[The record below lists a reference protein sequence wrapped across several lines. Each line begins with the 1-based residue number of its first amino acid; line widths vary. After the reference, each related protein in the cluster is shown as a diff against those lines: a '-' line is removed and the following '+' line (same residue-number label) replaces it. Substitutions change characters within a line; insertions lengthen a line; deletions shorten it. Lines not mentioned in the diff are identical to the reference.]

1 MESEAHS
8 GAATRAAN
16 EEAGDVALAAGTVR
30 GSHSMPGGVG
40 GHAGPAIPPG
50 PGDAVSRGVPAGPAD
65 LANPRVLST
74 ARESGGAASAIPQ
87 IPGAPHTPGPGGDA
101 APGATVQSNRALQL
115 YPIPG
120 PLLGQLA
127 TGVRVSLNVLF
138 SSHAEADIAR
148 QILNQR
154 TRLRGPIQKE
164 IEVNGRMLVLRLT
177 AEDSGLLQRSATF
190 CQEQL
195 SLMMRSL
202 QHFGAP
208 VSQHGRG
215 V

>member
-8 GAATRAAN
+8 GADTRAAN

-40 GHAGPAIPPG
+40 GHAGPGVLPG
-50 PGDAVSRGVPAGPAD
+50 PGDAISHGVPAGPAD
-65 LANPRVLST
+65 LADPRVLST
-74 ARESGGAASAIPQ
+74 AGESGGAALAIPQ

-127 TGVRVSLNVLF
+127 TGVRVLNVLF

-154 TRLRGPIQKE
+154 TRLRGPILKE
-164 IEVNGRMLVLRLT
+164 IEINGRMLVLRLT
-177 AEDSGLLQRSATF
+177 AEDSGLLQRSANF